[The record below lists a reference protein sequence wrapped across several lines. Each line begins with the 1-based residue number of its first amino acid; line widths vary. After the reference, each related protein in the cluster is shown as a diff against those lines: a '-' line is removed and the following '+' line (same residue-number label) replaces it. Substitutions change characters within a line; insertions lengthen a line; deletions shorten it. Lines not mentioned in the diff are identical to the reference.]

1 MHPYVTL
8 LILKAGKGV
17 SLIKSQVP
25 SKRNALQATSL
36 NFVVLMLGTKLSSLA
51 YLFALTLESLH
62 RLTLLLLPIC
72 LLKDTKTALVLIAIV
87 STMSNVYLKPGH
99 QTARMKYGKESK
111 IHSQEFRVRNKF
123 VH

>member
-51 YLFALTLESLH
+51 YLFALT
-62 RLTLLLLPIC
+62 
-72 LLKDTKTALVLIAIV
+72 
-87 STMSNVYLKPGH
+87 SNH
-99 QTARMKYGKESK
+99 CIT
-111 IHSQEFRVRNKF
+111 
-123 VH
+123 